1 MSQSTDLSFWCG
13 RPSGPVF
20 LSSVRS
26 RDSSSSEGSQLLPV
40 NCFFSPIPWLW
51 RASCPDDSSGLL
63 SRWPFRQLQCLVSSL
78 GSFFIAYWQ
87 APLLPT
93 DGSGTDF
100 RLFARSKIFSYFIR
114 YLFFWS
120 SRGKLFIFFDLKTFQ
135 YLPSQAPLWGI
146 RRTECS
152 LLQVN
157 CGCQSVNGWSDHD
170 FFLCRLDLN
179 WTVAVA
185 VMGWRVAREK

>member
-1 MSQSTDLSFWCG
+1 MPTF
-13 RPSGPVF
+13 R
-20 LSSVRS
+20 
-26 RDSSSSEGSQLLPV
+26 LLF
-40 NCFFSPIPWLW
+40 CRLM
-51 RASCPDDSSGLL
+51 GQEL
-63 SRWPFRQLQCLVSSL
+63 
-78 GSFFIAYWQ
+78 
-87 APLLPT
+87 
-93 DGSGTDF
+93 DF

-179 WTVAVA
+179 YCCRCCDGLESSERE
-185 VMGWRVAREK
+185 VMERSKSAHGKFLSGLYNLWKLLTLWKIWKCWEMSSSGISNNHRGLIDSQPFHGN